1 MKNKK
6 QGKSRL
12 KAYKRQK
19 TIKKLV
25 LINGLIVAS
34 LWVGVFYS
42 IKKLNK
48 NNFQSII
55 IEKTIIKEV
64 KAKETYIPSENTI
77 KLINQNSGLSAKI
90 KAVFGDDWL
99 MASEI
104 IARESSFNN
113 RAINQSSGACGL
125 AQALPCS
132 KMACDLDDID
142 CQLNWIKKY
151 IKSRYGSVKKA
162 LDHHNIV
169 SWY

>member
-55 IEKTIIKEV
+55 IEKTIIK
-64 KAKETYIPSENTI
+64 
-77 KLINQNSGLSAKI
+77 
-90 KAVFGDDWL
+90 
-99 MASEI
+99 
-104 IARESSFNN
+104 R
-113 RAINQSSGACGL
+113 
-125 AQALPCS
+125 
-132 KMACDLDDID
+132 
-142 CQLNWIKKY
+142 
-151 IKSRYGSVKKA
+151 
-162 LDHHNIV
+162 
-169 SWY
+169 